1 MTARPFFHPPL
12 SFTVNEQYHSHFV
25 FRGKWKK
32 VPDQQQLSLMS
43 HVTVSKC
50 VGHGVAGDHSLFLSN
65 ESILLSHLIS
75 RNNNHYVYF
84 GRLDRKRM
92 SVTTRCSRTGI
103 RMNNLF
109 LLLCQPW
116 TNYSQQ
122 SIIIIIII
130 ISFDFLIV
138 SELSCHNTVIIII
151 TTVTTTII
159 PRDLAVRMRHL

>member
-1 MTARPFFHPPL
+1 MTARPFLLLLFFIHPLCL
-12 SFTVNEQYHSHFV
+12 SGEVEESARSATTIA
-25 FRGKWKK
+25 
-32 VPDQQQLSLMS
+32 
-43 HVTVSKC
+43 HVSWCNCKC